1 MDLSEYSLYLVYVF
15 ISIFVIV
22 NPLQAAL
29 VFVSLTSG
37 MKRIVREKISL
48 RATTIALAIALVF
61 ALAGDL
67 ILNFFGITIDS
78 LRIAGGILLFLV
90 SLDMVRGGR
99 EHKKVTEDEM
109 RDANMREDISVFPLA
124 MLLLTGPGAMTTVVV
139 QMGAASG
146 LVEKALVVLAI
157 ILTFAIAY
165 LALRFSDQLDKAL
178 GVTGIMVLTRIQGLI
193 LGAIAVK
200 FITTGLA
207 NTFRTLF
214 PI

>member
-1 MDLSEYSLYLVYVF
+1 
-15 ISIFVIV
+15 
-22 NPLQAAL
+22 
-29 VFVSLTSG
+29 
-37 MKRIVREKISL
+37 MKRIVRERISF
-48 RATTIALAIALVF
+48 RATMIALSIALVF

-124 MLLLTGPGAMTTVVV
+124 MPLLTGPGAMTTVVV
-139 QMGAASG
+139 QMGAASE
-146 LVEKALVVLAI
+146 LVEKTLVVLAI